1 MDDAPTALTRMTPR
15 SLAPLRPLAT
25 DRETSLAELTRRAM
39 SSEAVEATIARALDL
54 LRVHT
59 GADSATFWDLPDTD
73 HIRLAVASGWPSP
86 IDGVIYPI
94 APDSQAAY
102 ALARDR
108 AVVVDQEADT
118 RFVPSALVRG
128 MGYHTS
134 ITCRLGPVGVPR
146 GLVSAHYRDRPVDD
160 PALTGFPETVAGIV
174 TLALEYHRSQ
184 EDLRFRAEHDSLTGL
199 LNRAGLIDALD
210 AASGRSPAPMVL
222 VLDLDG
228 FKAVNDTSG
237 HHVGDAVLQCVAAR
251 LLELVRSGDVVG
263 RLGGDEFVVIA
274 HGCDVASARTV
285 AERVVGAIEQLIIVD
300 HEMFSISASVG
311 IADATDHETGLDA
324 LRAADAAMY
333 AAKSSGRGRVHVAAA
348 PGGTHRTTTTPAA
361 HGQVVRPAVTVAD
374 IDAAIDR
381 TTVAFQPIVDAYR
394 HRIVAVEALARGP
407 AGTAFEDPA
416 LFFASAETFSRLNEL
431 DLAAKRAA
439 FASGVPDA
447 LALFVNIDPA
457 ALTDDGFRQ
466 ALMDAWSSSGY
477 RGDLV
482 VELTERSL
490 VAAPGR
496 LLRAIDSCREAGWRI
511 ALDDL
516 GARAESLTALRLV
529 RPDVAKL
536 DLSLVDRR
544 TAAHAAS
551 VAVAIATHRERWP
564 LVVVAEGVE
573 TPAHEEVARDLGAD
587 LLQGFHYGRPAP
599 LAEVLDRAGSRTG
612 DGGIT
617 WQKAGAVAQVTRIA
631 TKRHLLGVT
640 RAVEALAGGSE
651 SIVLAALQSSTYY
664 TRRTRGQYAALAR
677 RCGMTGVLG
686 VGVAPG
692 VVNGVHH
699 APLAAGDPLA
709 REWIVVV
716 LAADGGIALAADDC
730 GDRSVDDMDRL
741 FEYRVTRDPE
751 QVEAIAHRLLARF

>member
-1 MDDAPTALTRMTPR
+1 MTPR
-15 SLAPLRPLAT
+15 SLALQRPLAT
-25 DRETSLAELTRRAM
+25 ERETCLADLARRAM
-39 SSEAVEATIARALDL
+39 SSDAVEATIARALDVV
-54 LRVHT
+54 RANT
-59 GADSATFWDLPDTD
+59 GADSATFWDLPDPGR
-73 HIRLAVASGWPSP
+73 IRLAVASGWPAP
-86 IDGVIYPI
+86 VDGVTYPI

-102 ALARDR
+102 ALASDR
-108 AVVVDQEADT
+108 AVEVDQAADT
-118 RFVPSALVRG
+118 RFVPSALVG
-128 MGYHTS
+128 AMGYRAS
-134 ITCRLGPVGVPR
+134 ITCRLGPTGVPS
-146 GLVSAHYRDRPVDD
+146 GLLSAHYRGLPTEE
-160 PALTGFPETVAGIV
+160 PSPTAFLETVAGIV

-210 AASGRSPAPMVL
+210 GAVGRAPASMVL

-228 FKAVNDTSG
+228 FKAVNDSSG
-237 HHVGDAVLQCVAAR
+237 HHVGDAVLQCVATR
-251 LLELVRSGDVVG
+251 LLDLVRADDIVG

-274 HGCDVASARTV
+274 RGCDTSSARTV
-285 AERVVGAIEQLIIVD
+285 AERIVGAIEQLIIVD
-300 HEMFSISASVG
+300 HETFSISASVG
-311 IADATDHETGLDA
+311 LADASAHATGLDV
-324 LRAADAAMY
+324 LQAADAAMY
-333 AAKSSGRGRVHVAAA
+333 AAKSSGRGRVHVAAP
-348 PGGTHRTTTTPAA
+348 PGRS
-361 HGQVVRPAVTVAD
+361 RPAPRSVHPAGRTAGPPVTVAD
-374 IDAAIDR
+374 IDAAIEL
-381 TTVAFQPIVDAYR
+381 TSVVFQPIATAES
-394 HRIVAVEALARGP
+394 HCIVGVEALARGP
-407 AGTAFEDPA
+407 AGTPFEDPA
-416 LFFASAETFSRLNEL
+416 LFFAAAETFSRLPEL

-439 FASGVPDA
+439 FDSGVPDS

-457 ALTDDGFRQ
+457 ALTDDGFRG
-466 ALMDAWSSSGY
+466 ALIDAWRSSGFG
-477 RGDLV
+477 GDVV

-496 LLRAIDSCREAGWRI
+496 LLRAIDACREAGWRI

-573 TPAHEEVARDLGAD
+573 TVAHEEAARDLGAD
-587 LLQGFHYGRPAP
+587 LVQGFRFGRPAP
-599 LAEVLDRAGSRTG
+599 LATVIEQTGPGIEAGRIGWLDAGS
-612 DGGIT
+612 IVP
-617 WQKAGAVAQVTRIA
+617 ATRVA

-640 RAVEALAGGSE
+640 RAVEAMAGGSE
-651 SIVLAALQSSTYY
+651 SIVLAALQSSGFY
-664 TRRTRGQYAALAR
+664 TPRTRGQYAALAR

-686 VGVAPG
+686 VGIAPG
-692 VVNGVHH
+692 VVKGVHH
-699 APLAAGDPLA
+699 APLAADDPLA